1 MASAAGGVDPA
12 GGYGFPDIHEEPQT
26 SGHAWYDPERMYP
39 RGRFTLS
46 TQPDRPG
53 HLRIGTVTTSL
64 SLTFSTYALASGVVT
79 ASSLDKRYGA
89 AASTLTGH
97 RVHWMLPIGE
107 PLLAAGGAALLPLR
121 ASENAVELLQAQT
134 VPVASGKILNLQ
146 LRPAA
151 PTPERFSIPRDAGTA
166 GYRLG
171 IARAYGH
178 ASHHLIEQQ
187 FDLRP
192 NHYFM
197 VALKNMPY
205 TLPQNTVV
213 VPSGD
218 PDASS
223 GRQQVS
229 TLEVLARCVVAAP
242 FVFDRGQSHSVTF
255 SQPTTVARIGL
266 KFLDEGG
273 QGLLQTNRQEISFT
287 VGFVRKVR

>member
-1 MASAAGGVDPA
+1 
-12 GGYGFPDIHEEPQT
+12 
-26 SGHAWYDPERMYP
+26 MYP
-39 RGRFTLS
+39 RGRYTLS

-64 SLTFSTYALASGVVT
+64 SLTISSHTVASGVVGLG
-79 ASSLDKRYGA
+79 SLDKRYGA
-89 AASTLTGH
+89 ASSTLIGH

-107 PLLAAGGAALLPLR
+107 PVVASAGAALLPLR
-121 ASENAVELLQAQT
+121 ASENAAELLQAQT
-134 VPVASGKILNLQ
+134 VPVAAGKMLTLQ
-146 LRPAA
+146 LRPAV

-171 IARAYGH
+171 IVRSYPH
-178 ASHHLIEQQ
+178 AAHHLIDQQ

-197 VALKNMPY
+197 VALKNMPN

-213 VPSGD
+213 VPVGD
-218 PDASS
+218 PDAST

-229 TLEVLARCVVAAP
+229 TLEVLARCVVSAP

-255 SQPTTVARIGL
+255 TQPTTVARIGL

-287 VGFVRKVR
+287 IGFVRQVR